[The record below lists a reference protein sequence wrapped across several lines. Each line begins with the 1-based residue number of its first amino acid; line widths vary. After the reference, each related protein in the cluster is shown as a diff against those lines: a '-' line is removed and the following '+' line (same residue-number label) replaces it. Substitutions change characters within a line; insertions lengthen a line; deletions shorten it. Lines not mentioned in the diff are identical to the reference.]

1 MQILSWAD
9 HRTLIACHCLLA
21 AVFMVVLLILRRSH
35 PELRGIG
42 SMALGFSFAIPAT
55 ALLSVR
61 GVVYSTFSLVAT
73 NTFAFLCYI
82 FFYRGILHFCQ
93 SQFPAPREER
103 SVVGRFWGRNGFVPV
118 LWLSSL
124 LSTAAIFYFSQVH
137 PLVVPRIVAVSMTV
151 TLARVLM
158 AVTLFRYAHGRL
170 HMIFFGS
177 SLLGFAMLS
186 SSFAATII
194 LKGSP
199 RDFILSDST
208 QSFVLLAGFVFI
220 CIDGIFYVT
229 MIGSA
234 IARTIEQRAQL
245 DFLTETLN
253 RGGIEKALA
262 MEIART
268 RRSRRPFS
276 LLMID
281 LDHFKPI
288 NDLYG
293 HAAGDEAL
301 RTAAQ
306 AIGSVLRLYDKLG
319 RFGGDE
325 FLVLLPETTGAT
337 AMQVSE
343 RIRQALRTRSMGTQE
358 RRYPSHAPGAAN
370 AMPPY
375 LTLSI
380 GITHCAYE
388 EDAIDILARADSAL
402 YVAKNDGR
410 DCARLTLPAN
420 TRGAYIESSTES
432 LS

>member
-1 MQILSWAD
+1 MQILAWAD
-9 HRTLIACHCLLA
+9 QRTLIVCHCLIA
-21 AVFMVVLLILRRSH
+21 AVFTVVLLILRRAY
-35 PELRGIG
+35 PELRGVS
-42 SMALGFSFAIPAT
+42 SMALGFSFGIPAT

-61 GVVYSTFSLVAT
+61 GAVYSTLSVVAT

-82 FFYRGILHFCQ
+82 FIYRGILHFCQ

-103 SVVGRFWGRNGFVPV
+103 SAVGKFWRRNGFMPA
-118 LWLSSL
+118 LWASSVV
-124 LSTAAIFYFSQVH
+124 STAVIFYFSQIH
-137 PLVVPRIVAVSMTV
+137 TLVLPRVVAVSLTV

-170 HMIFFGS
+170 HMILSGS
-177 SLLGFAMLS
+177 SLLGFALLS
-186 SSFAATII
+186 CSFAVITM
-194 LKGSP
+194 LNGSP
-199 RDFILSDST
+199 RDFIRNDST

-220 CIDGIFYVT
+220 CIDGIFYIT

-234 IARTIEQRAQL
+234 ITRTIEQRAQL
-245 DFLTETLN
+245 DFLTGTLN

-301 RTAAQ
+301 RTTAE

-325 FLVLLPETTGAT
+325 FLVLLPETTGDT
-337 AMQVSE
+337 ALMVAE
-343 RIRQALRTRSMGTQE
+343 RIRQALRTQSLGSRSL
-358 RRYPSHAPGAAN
+358 RYAVQIPGSAVAEL
-370 AMPPY
+370 PPY

-380 GITHCAYE
+380 GITHCAHE
-388 EDAIDILARADSAL
+388 EEAIDILARADSAL
-402 YVAKNDGR
+402 YVAKADGR
-410 DCARLTLPAN
+410 NCARLTLPAVA
-420 TRGAYIESSTES
+420 GAYIESGTES
-432 LS
+432 MS